1 MSEALTEDM
10 GKRLV
15 LQKIDLQEKIRIT
28 RTSLSLIINL
38 SNEIFHY
45 YEIE

>member
-15 LQKIDLQEKIRIT
+15 LQKIYLQEKISIT
-28 RTSLSLIINL
+28 RTSLFLIHNL

>member
-10 GKRLV
+10 EKRLV
-15 LQKIDLQEKIRIT
+15 LQKIYLQEKIWIT
-28 RTSLSLIINL
+28 RTSLSFIINL

>member
-1 MSEALTEDM
+1 MFFFVF
-10 GKRLV
+10 GKKTSFAENLSTGK
-15 LQKIDLQEKIRIT
+15 KIWIT
-28 RTSLSLIINL
+28 RMSLSLILNL